1 MKKIVLSV
9 LLLLAGSV
17 PAFATPISADNII
30 GRYNVEA
37 SYMFQKAY
45 MKFNVIN
52 SQEFEITRYYKNG
65 DVDPTCQ
72 GTFKV
77 TNSLYYNEAG
87 RLMTGGRY
95 FKGVFTCPDDRSKKI
110 DFNIDYK
117 NTQVEDLPKGVNVTA
132 TSSMVPGNAKLKA
145 YVIKLP

>member
-1 MKKIVLSV
+1 MKKLVLTAF
-9 LLLLAGSV
+9 LLITGSV
-17 PAFATPISADNII
+17 PAFASPITADNIV

-45 MKFNVIN
+45 LKFRVLN
-52 SQEFEITRYYKNG
+52 SQEFEIQRYYKDG
-65 DVDPTCQ
+65 HADPTCQ
-72 GTFKV
+72 GTFVV
-77 TNSLYYNEAG
+77 TNSFYYDHTG
-87 RLMTGGRY
+87 TLSSGGRY

-117 NTQVEDLPKGVNVTA
+117 GTQVEELPRGVNVTA
-132 TSSMVPGNAKLKA
+132 TTSMVPGAKLKA